1 MSAKWRNTELGTF
14 EVVDHQEPGVRLFG
28 GVLLLVA
35 GQFLYWLAPWFVELA
50 GSGTLGYALASLP
63 GVLVTLFM
71 ASLFG
76 VPGAYMALRTRRTVC
91 NKGDWSIR
99 HVTSYGVCWRT
110 REVKSS
116 DVVCVHVISRPR
128 GRNRIGNQRY
138 VVPIHTVE
146 IEAAVPPRIEV
157 AEFTKLGSAL
167 ELGRQLA
174 GYVETKFGQE
184 LR

>member
-1 MSAKWRNTELGTF
+1 MSARWRNTELGTF

-35 GQFLYWLAPWFVELA
+35 GYFLYWLAAWVVELA
-50 GSGTLGYALASLP
+50 RSGTLGDALAGVP

-76 VPGAYMALRTRRTVC
+76 VPGAYLALGRRRTVC
-91 NKGDWSIR
+91 NKGDWSVR

-116 DVVCVHVISRPR
+116 DIVRVLVISRPR
-128 GRNRIGNQRY
+128 GRNRRGRQRY
-138 VVPIHTVE
+138 VVATHAVE
-146 IEAAVPPRIEV
+146 IEAAAPPRIEV
-157 AEFTKLGSAL
+157 AEFTKLESAL

-174 GYVETKFGQE
+174 GYVETKLGQE